1 MHGSIGREFG
11 VGQHALLL
19 ETRQLLEL
27 RQSRLHVDGRCRL
40 GRSGGGGDS
49 AGGGAAYAISPW
61 PPPGRHGVARHGWT
75 QRWPCHGPEPARS
88 ESHGSSSCPRC
99 PESITAGATH
109 RGQFP
114 ATPRDVDLAHRVLGH
129 AEKYA
134 IVTHSPLPAVGA
146 HSCPKSSPRRRVLA
160 HSEVPSRS
168 AIRSHLLRPTP
179 GCRHRRCHG
188 CPGRLSVG
196 RRYLRPPHQQ
206 GPRPRHAWHVGALRH
221 DLRRRRRQG
230 QGCVRGSPVRRAH
243 LPNLEDDQ
251 EAALRQVF
259 STE

>member
-1 MHGSIGREFG
+1 MLAGRRSPHSRGARQFTCGYQTLRAPSGSLSDP
-11 VGQHALLL
+11 VLAL
-19 ETRQLLEL
+19 
-27 RQSRLHVDGRCRL
+27 
-40 GRSGGGGDS
+40 S
-49 AGGGAAYAISPW
+49 AESLAPIAGMGPDK
-61 PPPGRHGVARHGWT
+61 R
-75 QRWPCHGPEPARS
+75 HGPEPARS

-109 RGQFP
+109 RGPIP